1 MSEITKE
8 ELAMMIDVQSKSVS
22 NLEKI
27 ANSLKTMVDEQKNL
41 NESQKELLLELK
53 DGTVKRKLDKI
64 CGDVL
69 YTKWLFS
76 SIGIL
81 VILVTVLGNILQIGS

>member
-1 MSEITKE
+1 MPSEITKE
-8 ELAMMIDVQSKSVS
+8 ELAMMIDVQSKSVA

-27 ANSLKTMVDEQKNL
+27 ANSLTNLVEEQKNL
-41 NESQKELLLELK
+41 NQSQKELLLELK
-53 DGTVKRKLDKI
+53 DGTLKKKLDKI

-76 SIGIL
+76 SVGVLI
-81 VILVTVLGNILQIGS
+81 ILVTVLSKILY